1 MSRRGYGKLIPINL
15 FAMKGFCLNEVCTT
29 EKGVRYIGTDKYRHP
44 FEDIDGWEVICH
56 LAFQLM
62 PEGYSNDEVVV
73 SENRLFIGGYE
84 VKDYGYWVNSF
95 SSLSNQIP
103 RYFVIRKYNGE
114 YYEFE
119 GGFDL
124 LNDGTAWQGIT
135 RKQHNSISDALQF
148 VRERVGDDFT
158 IFLEEP
164 LRM

>member
-1 MSRRGYGKLIPINL
+1 
-15 FAMKGFCLNEVCTT
+15 MKGFCLNEVCTT
-29 EKGVRYIGTDKYRHP
+29 ETGARYIVTDKYRHP
-44 FEDIDGWEVICH
+44 FEEIDGWEVICH

>member
-1 MSRRGYGKLIPINL
+1 
-15 FAMKGFCLNEVCTT
+15 MKGFRLKEVCTT
-29 EKGVRYIGTDKYRHP
+29 EKGARYVAYGCDERY
-44 FEDIDGWEVICH
+44 EVETHEYYGIR
-56 LAFQLM
+56 LM
-62 PEGYSNDEVVV
+62 PEDYSNDEVVV
-73 SENRLFIGGYE
+73 SENRLFIDGYE
-84 VKDYGYWVNSF
+84 VKDYGDWVNSF

-124 LNDGTAWQGIT
+124 LENGGAWQGIT
-135 RKQHNSISDALQF
+135 RTEYPTISDALQF

-164 LRM
+164 LRI

>member
-1 MSRRGYGKLIPINL
+1 
-15 FAMKGFCLNEVCTT
+15 MKGFRLKEVCTT
-29 EKGVRYIGTDKYRHP
+29 EKGARYVATTYACDERY
-44 FEDIDGWEVICH
+44 EVETHEYYGIH
-56 LAFQLM
+56 LM

-73 SENRLFIGGYE
+73 SENRLFINGYE
-84 VKDYGYWVNSF
+84 VKDYGDWVNSF

-124 LNDGTAWQGIT
+124 LENGGAWQGIT
-135 RKQHNSISDALQF
+135 RTEYPTISDALQF

-164 LRM
+164 LRI

>member
-1 MSRRGYGKLIPINL
+1 
-15 FAMKGFCLNEVCTT
+15 MKGFRLNEVCTT
-29 EKGVRYIGTDKYRHP
+29 ETGARYIGTSKYVQP
-44 FEDIDGWEVICH
+44 SYYEMDGWEVICH

-84 VKDYGYWVNSF
+84 VKDYGDWVKDF
-95 SSLSNQIP
+95 SCLSYKIP

-124 LNDGTAWQGIT
+124 FEDGGAWQGIT
-135 RKQHNSISDALQF
+135 RTKYPTIGDALQF

-164 LRM
+164 LRI

>member
-1 MSRRGYGKLIPINL
+1 
-15 FAMKGFCLNEVCTT
+15 MKGFRLNEVCTT
-29 EKGVRYIGTDKYRHP
+29 EKGARYIGTGKYVQP
-44 FEDIDGWEVICH
+44 SYYEMDGWEETCY

-62 PEGYSNDEVVV
+62 PECYCNDDVVV
-73 SENRLFIGGYE
+73 TENRLFIGGYE
-84 VKDYGYWVNSF
+84 VKDYGDWVNSF

>member
-1 MSRRGYGKLIPINL
+1 
-15 FAMKGFCLNEVCTT
+15 MKGFRLNEVCTT
-29 EKGVRYIGTDKYRHP
+29 EKGARYIGTGKYVQP
-44 FEDIDGWEVICH
+44 SYYEMDGWEETCY

-84 VKDYGYWVNSF
+84 VKDYGYWVNTF

>member
-1 MSRRGYGKLIPINL
+1 
-15 FAMKGFCLNEVCTT
+15 MKGFRLKEVCTT
-29 EKGVRYIGTDKYRHP
+29 EKGARYVATTYACDERY
-44 FEDIDGWEVICH
+44 EVETHEYYGIR
-56 LAFQLM
+56 LM
-62 PEGYSNDEVVV
+62 PEDYSNDEVVV
-73 SENRLFIGGYE
+73 AENRLFIGGYE
-84 VKDYGYWVNSF
+84 VKGYGDWVNSF

-124 LNDGTAWQGIT
+124 LENGGAWQGIT
-135 RKQHNSISDALQF
+135 RTEYPTISDALQF

-164 LRM
+164 LII

>member
-1 MSRRGYGKLIPINL
+1 
-15 FAMKGFCLNEVCTT
+15 MKGFRLKEVCTT
-29 EKGVRYIGTDKYRHP
+29 EKGARYVATTYACDERY
-44 FEDIDGWEVICH
+44 EVETHEYYGIR
-56 LAFQLM
+56 LM
-62 PEGYSNDEVVV
+62 PEDYSNDEVVV

-84 VKDYGYWVNSF
+84 VKDYGDWVNSF

-124 LNDGTAWQGIT
+124 LENGGAWQGIT
-135 RKQHNSISDALQF
+135 RTEYPTISDALKF

-164 LRM
+164 LII

>member
-1 MSRRGYGKLIPINL
+1 
-15 FAMKGFCLNEVCTT
+15 MKGFRLNEVCTT
-29 EKGVRYIGTDKYRHP
+29 EKGARYIGTGKYVQP
-44 FEDIDGWEVICH
+44 SYYEMDGWEETCY

-62 PEGYSNDEVVV
+62 PECYCNDDVVV
-73 SENRLFIGGYE
+73 TENRLFIGGYE
-84 VKDYGYWVNSF
+84 VKDYGDWVNSF

-119 GGFDL
+119 AGFDL